1 MITKVINVNLH
12 QPIYERL
19 TAKQGDIASRYLLFH
34 LLDGDKPFD
43 LSNKTVR
50 VYAIK
55 PDKTE
60 IFNDL
65 TINDASKGY
74 CTLELTSQ
82 CLASAGVVKMELYI
96 SQSGKVLTSIPFELE
111 VIACI
116 NTVNSVTSTN
126 EFSALEVALS
136 SLQDYDNLRT
146 EIIQARKKH
155 RTVGKRLDNF
165 DSQLDTKANLI
176 MVENVGIS
184 ISDIKKEISQI
195 YKLLAIG
202 NNKIRENCV
211 LDVDFKKYNNA
222 SFPETIIDESG
233 NNISVTL
240 NGFSKTSV
248 SGFTDEKSLYFDGI
262 KDYCIVDNIDLLKI
276 SENFSIEMFV
286 KLPLDNTNV
295 FLLGKGAT
303 DNLDYS
309 IVHGWTSNEISLFT
323 NKYSFINGSKCI
335 IDNTEYNH
343 YLITVGKSGENSIIK
358 TYLNGVLINSENR
371 SLVKL
376 QESSNKLVLGKD
388 FELGSKF
395 GRMYLKE
402 FRIYNKELSAI
413 EVAHNYTITTGKPS
427 QLTLSTNKTEEYLIN
442 GVATF
447 VYIPKSY
454 NQSVENKWVIFNHG
468 AGGYG
473 SDISTSQCGTVLN
486 DLLNAGYIVVGSN
499 YTMQN
504 CWGNQSST
512 DDMKNLQLFM
522 KSKYNLED
530 KPYVFM
536 QSMGGLVTVNAISK
550 GILSP
555 KAVFGVFPVSNLRNM
570 YDANEWHWNIP
581 EAYEIAN
588 PNDINEYNNKTSG
601 CDPMLSDFN
610 KYKNIPFLIFAS
622 YGDTAVNTSMNR
634 DMFANKLKAVGGYIE
649 TVDTVG
655 NHGDLSNYQSDKIL
669 DFLSKF

>member
-65 TINDASKGY
+65 TINDARKGY

>member
-1 MITKVINVNLH
+1 MYNTKELVEKVLEHNQKIEKN
-12 QPIYERL
+12 I
-19 TAKQGDIASRYLLFH
+19 
-34 LLDGDKPFD
+34 
-43 LSNKTVR
+43 
-50 VYAIK
+50 
-55 PDKTE
+55 TE
-60 IFNDL
+60 I
-65 TINDASKGY
+65 TEARGIN
-74 CTLELTSQ
+74 L
-82 CLASAGVVKMELYI
+82 
-96 SQSGKVLTSIPFELE
+96 
-111 VIACI
+111 
-116 NTVNSVTSTN
+116 
-126 EFSALEVALS
+126 
-136 SLQDYDNLRT
+136 NLK
-146 EIIQARKKH
+146 E
-155 RTVGKRLDNF
+155 RLDNF
-165 DSQLDTKANLI
+165 DSQLDTKANLV
-176 MVENVGIS
+176 MVENVGVS
-184 ISDIKKEISQI
+184 INDIKKEILQI

-211 LDVDFKKYNNA
+211 LDVDFKKYNND

-286 KLPLDNTNV
+286 KLPLDNANA
-295 FLLGKGAT
+295 FLLGKGST

-371 SLVKL
+371 SLLKL

-454 NQSVENKWVIFNHG
+454 NQSFENKWVIFNHG

>member
-1 MITKVINVNLH
+1 MNNNEMIRKINKSEKDIVKV
-12 QPIYERL
+12 
-19 TAKQGDIASRYLLFH
+19 
-34 LLDGDKPFD
+34 
-43 LSNKTVR
+43 
-50 VYAIK
+50 
-55 PDKTE
+55 
-60 IFNDL
+60 
-65 TINDASKGY
+65 
-74 CTLELTSQ
+74 
-82 CLASAGVVKMELYI
+82 
-96 SQSGKVLTSIPFELE
+96 
-111 VIACI
+111 
-116 NTVNSVTSTN
+116 N
-126 EFSALEVALS
+126 E
-136 SLQDYDNLRT
+136 
-146 EIIQARKKH
+146 
-155 RTVGKRLDNF
+155 
-165 DSQLDTKANLI
+165 QLDTKANLI
-176 MVENVGIS
+176 MVENVGVS
-184 ISDIKKEISQI
+184 INDIKKEISQI

-211 LDVDFKKYNNA
+211 LDVDFKKYSNDN
-222 SFPETIIDESG
+222 FPETIIDESG

-262 KDYCIVDNIDLLKI
+262 KDYCIVGNIDLLKI

-303 DNLDYS
+303 DNIDYS

-323 NKYSFINGSKCI
+323 TKYSFINGSKCI

-388 FELGSKF
+388 FELGSNF

-413 EVAHNYTITTGKPS
+413 EVAHNYTITTGKSS

-454 NQSVENKWVIFNHG
+454 NQSFENKWVIFNHG